1 MKLVFNIL
9 IICFI
14 SLKTIVTHSQSVN
27 ASIESDSILI
37 GKKLNY
43 TIDIDLE
50 KVENIIFPDSIS
62 FVPFE
67 LISESKVDTIKQ
79 NSGFRLS
86 KKYGI
91 ISFQDGEFII
101 PKLKLQIGDKQ
112 LMTDSKRIKVNM
124 VEVDTTKQ
132 GLYDI
137 KPSYEKFSKFEIFK
151 LKLKENYILIFVVI
165 SILISLLYFRSKI
178 FRFFNPLLNIK
189 PSLRPIELLKSRMID
204 LKKENIDSP
213 GEIKLFYSKLTFSL
227 RSFFE
232 KEVYD
237 KALESTTSQLIFRL
251 NSIEGLKPFS
261 ISKKSINKLEEIFKR
276 ADLVKFAKLLPEKNI
291 ILNDLKVINEEI
303 EIYSDLLPEPTEQE
317 KLKNLNY
324 QKEVIEKLRKK
335 RIKTSL
341 VSVIFLLLSTFIFS
355 GIFNGFQYTI
365 DKITF
370 NENLKLLDKTWLK
383 SEYGSPGIFLESPD
397 ALIRLNDSID
407 YPYDDINLDSRF
419 YYSNSDKSLELYISN
434 YSSESKIDN
443 NIYKNFLEFSLS
455 PLKSEKNIFSIE
467 PEQKIEEF
475 ETKNK
480 QKGQIVYGPL
490 KTEIDDKKIKKWGE
504 YKFIC
509 FFAKSEFKT
518 VLLLYQDKRYLSEIS
533 ERIISSIEPNKE
545 QTK

>member
-62 FVPFE
+62 FAPFE

-91 ISFQDGEFII
+91 ISFEDGEFII
-101 PKLKLQIGDKQ
+101 PKLKIQIGNKQ
-112 LMTDSKRIKVNM
+112 LMTDSKRITVNM

-165 SILISLLYFRSKI
+165 SILISLLYLRSKI

-204 LKKENIDSP
+204 LEKENVDSP

-324 QKEVIEKLRKK
+324 QKEVIRKLRKK

-341 VSVIFLLLSTFIFS
+341 ATITFLLLSTFIFS

-365 DKITF
+365 DKITS
-370 NENLKLLDKTWLK
+370 NENLRLIEKAWIN
-383 SEYGSPGIFLESPD
+383 SEYGSPGISVNTPEALVRITDENEFL
-397 ALIRLNDSID
+397 
-407 YPYDDINLDSRF
+407 YDEFDLDSQF
-419 YYSNSDKSLELYISN
+419 YFSNSDRSIELFISN
-434 YSSESKIDN
+434 YSSEPK
-443 NIYKNFLEFSLS
+443 
-455 PLKSEKNIFSIE
+455 IE
-467 PEQKIEEF
+467 PQNFQAILESNLDDLESRGLQNIIVKYYEF

-480 QKGQIVYGPL
+480 GKGLLISGS
-490 KTEIDDKKIKKWGE
+490 TEFKISDKKVKPGKYNVIGFLTE
-504 YKFIC
+504 TG
-509 FFAKSEFKT
+509 FKT
-518 VLLLYQDKRYLSEIS
+518 IVLLTHEARYIDKIKD
-533 ERIISSIEPNKE
+533 RIMNSIEVLKE
-545 QTK
+545 EQK